1 MNPSDLIEAELSFA
15 VDLQPLLSPLPE
27 GDGVGVSLRSDPIW
41 QQIRDAQREDDPSL
55 PMGEWERPLVKADW
69 HAVAS
74 KSAEALRSR
83 SKDFHLAVW
92 LCDAWTRLYRLEGLM
107 AGMQLLNEFV
117 DRFWDHAYPQIDGE
131 DTEARA
137 APLHW
142 ISRRLEIVLKLHV
155 PLIGLSVEP
164 GFINLDDWQRVV
176 AASLQDD
183 DASATHLPRE
193 MLDREAAQG
202 SNLALLR
209 QLERTAGTV
218 LAAIEEFSRRLDLRL
233 GDDAPSFT
241 RVATTLGELQ
251 RAARALR
258 GDHALDEAVPAAAF
272 HREGEEI
279 RVAESDDT
287 QLEVDMQMQPRAL
300 PIARDQIVDRAHA
313 YRLIEDVARYLAEHE
328 PHSPTPYLLARA
340 VSWGRMPLPELMR
353 DIVSQEGD
361 LGRYMAM
368 LGVEP

>member
-15 VDLQPLLSPLPE
+15 VDLGPLLAPLAD
-27 GDGVGVSLRSDPIW
+27 GDGVGVSLRSDPVW
-41 QQIRDAQREDDPSL
+41 QQIRDAQREDDPSI
-55 PMGEWERPLVKADW
+55 PMGEWERPLIKADW
-69 HAVAS
+69 HSVAS
-74 KSAEALRSR
+74 LSADALARR

-92 LCDAWTRLYRLEGLM
+92 LCEAWTRLYRLEGLM
-107 AGMQLLNEFV
+107 AGTQLLTEFV
-117 DRFWDHAYPQIDGE
+117 DRFWDHAYPQIDGQ
-131 DTEARA
+131 DAEARA

-142 ISRRLEIVLKLHV
+142 ISRKLEIVLKLNV

-176 AASLQDD
+176 AASLQEDD
-183 DASATHLPRE
+183 DAPPTHLPRE

-209 QLERTAGTV
+209 QLERTVDSVQGAIDD
-218 LAAIEEFSRRLDLRL
+218 LARRLDDRL
-233 GDDAPSFT
+233 GDDAPSFA
-241 RVATTLGELQ
+241 RVKATLSELQ
-251 RAARALR
+251 RAARTLR
-258 GDHALDEAVPAAAF
+258 GSHALDDAPVAQVPPESA
-272 HREGEEI
+272 EI
-279 RVAESDDT
+279 HVPQHDDS
-287 QLEVDMQMQPRAL
+287 QMEVGMQPRAL
-300 PIARDQIVDRAHA
+300 PVTFDHIVDRAHA
-313 YRLIEDVARYLAEHE
+313 YRLLEDIARYLAEHE

-368 LGVEP
+368 LGVQQ

>member
-15 VDLQPLLSPLPE
+15 VDLAPLLSPLPE
-27 GDGVGVSLRSDPIW
+27 GDGVGVSLRSDPVW

-69 HAVAS
+69 NLVAS
-74 KSAEALRSR
+74 LCVEALRSR

-92 LCDAWTRLYRLEGLM
+92 LCEAWTRLYRLEGLM
-107 AGMQLLNEFV
+107 AGMQLLNDFV
-117 DRFWDHAYPQIDGE
+117 DRFWEHAYPQIDGE
-131 DTEARA
+131 DTDARA

-142 ISRRLEIVLKLHV
+142 IGRQLEIVLKLHV
-155 PLIGLSVEP
+155 PLIGLPVEP
-164 GFINLDDWQRVV
+164 GFVNLDDWRRVV
-176 AASLQDD
+176 AASMQEEDGP
-183 DASATHLPRE
+183 ATRLPRE

-218 LAAIEEFSRRLDLRL
+218 LAAIEALSRRLDHHL

-241 RVATTLGELQ
+241 RVAATLSELQ

-258 GDHALDEAVPAAAF
+258 GNHVLDELPAAAAPL
-272 HREGEEI
+272 EPVEI
-279 RVAESDDT
+279 VATELDDT
-287 QLEVDMQMQPRAL
+287 PLEVDMQPRVL
-300 PIARDQIVDRAHA
+300 PLTREHIVDRSHA
-313 YRLIEDVARYLAEHE
+313 YRLLEEIARYLAEHE

-340 VSWGRMPLPELMR
+340 VSWGRMPLPDLMR

-368 LGVEP
+368 LDVEL

>member
-74 KSAEALRSR
+74 LCADGLRSR
-83 SKDFHLAVW
+83 SKDFHFAVW
-92 LCDAWTRLYRLEGLM
+92 LCDAWTRLYRLEGLV
-107 AGMQLLNEFV
+107 AGVQLLNEFV
-117 DRFWDHAYPQIDGE
+117 DRFWDHAYPKIDE
-131 DTEARA
+131 QDTEARA

-142 ISRRLEIVLKLHV
+142 FSRRLEIVLKLHV

-164 GFINLDDWQRVV
+164 GFVNLDDWQRVV
-176 AASLQDD
+176 AASVQDD
-183 DASATHLPRE
+183 DAPSTHLPRE
-193 MLDREAAQG
+193 MLDREAGQG

-209 QLERTAGTV
+209 QLERTAGAV
-218 LAAIEEFSRRLDLRL
+218 LTGIEEFSRRLDLRL
-233 GDDAPSFT
+233 GDDAPSFS
-241 RVATTLGELQ
+241 RVIATLGELQ
-251 RAARALR
+251 RAACALR
-258 GDHALDEAVPAAAF
+258 GHHALDEAVLAAAA
-272 HREGEEI
+272 HEQGEDM
-279 RVAESDDT
+279 RVAESEDT
-287 QLEVDMQMQPRAL
+287 HLKVDLQPRAL
-300 PIARDQIVDRAHA
+300 PMTRDQIADRAHA

>member
-15 VDLQPLLSPLPE
+15 VDLQPLLSPLPD
-27 GDGVGVSLRSDPIW
+27 GDGVGVSLRTDPIW
-41 QQIRDAQREDDPSL
+41 QQIRDAQHEDDPSL

-69 HAVAS
+69 RAVAS
-74 KSAEALRSR
+74 MSADALRTR

-92 LCDAWTRLYRLEGLM
+92 LCEAWTRLYRLEGLM
-107 AGMQLLNEFV
+107 AGVQLLNEFV
-117 DRFWDHAYPQIDGE
+117 DRFWDHAYPKIDGQE
-131 DTEARA
+131 TDARA

-142 ISRRLEIVLKLHV
+142 IGRRLEIVLKLHV

-183 DASATHLPRE
+183 DAPATHLPRE

-218 LAAIEEFSRRLDLRL
+218 LAAIEELSRRLDQRL
-233 GDDAPSFT
+233 GGDAPSFA
-241 RVATTLGELQ
+241 RVVTTLGELQ

-258 GDHALDEAVPAAAF
+258 GDHALDETVPAASPEA
-272 HREGEEI
+272 EGEEI
-279 RVAESDDT
+279 RVAGSDDAH
-287 QLEVDMQMQPRAL
+287 LEVDMQPRAL
-300 PIARDQIVDRAHA
+300 PITRDHIVDRAHA

>member
-15 VDLQPLLSPLPE
+15 VDLEPLLSPLPDGE
-27 GDGVGVSLRSDPIW
+27 GVGVSLRSDPIW
-41 QQIRDAQREDDPSL
+41 QRIRDAQREDDPSL
-55 PMGEWERPLVKADW
+55 PMGAWERPLIKADW
-69 HAVAS
+69 HAVAAL
-74 KSAEALRSR
+74 SADALRSR

-107 AGMQLLNEFV
+107 AGVKLLTELV
-117 DRFWDHAYPQIDGE
+117 DRYWDRAYPLIEGD
-131 DTEARA
+131 DMEARA

-164 GFINLDDWQRVV
+164 GFVNLDDWRRVV

-183 DASATHLPRE
+183 DETATALPRE

-209 QLERTAGTV
+209 QLERTSGSV
-218 LAAIEEFSRRLDLRL
+218 LAAIEALSRRLDERLR
-233 GDDAPSFT
+233 DDAPSFA
-241 RVATTLGELQ
+241 RVLATLGELQ
-251 RAARALR
+251 RAARTLR
-258 GDHALDEAVPAAAF
+258 GDHALDEAVPPALS
-272 HREGEEI
+272 GEPADEI
-279 RVAESDDT
+279 RVAENGDAPM
-287 QLEVDMQMQPRAL
+287 EVEMPSRTIPL
-300 PIARDQIVDRAHA
+300 TREHIVDRAHA
-313 YRLIEDVARYLAEHE
+313 YRLLEDIARYLAEHE

-340 VSWGRMPLPELMR
+340 VSWGHMPLPELMR

>member
-27 GDGVGVSLRSDPIW
+27 GEGVGVSLRSDPIW

-55 PMGEWERPLVKADW
+55 PMGEWERPLIKADW
-69 HAVAS
+69 HLVATL
-74 KSAEALRSR
+74 SADALRSR

-107 AGMQLLNEFV
+107 AGVRLLTELV
-117 DRFWDHAYPQIDGE
+117 DRYWDHAYPQMDG
-131 DTEARA
+131 DDREARA

-142 ISRRLEIVLKLHV
+142 ISRRLETVLKLHV

-183 DASATHLPRE
+183 DAPATALPRE
-193 MLDREAAQG
+193 MLDREASQG

-218 LAAIEEFSRRLDLRL
+218 LTAIDELARRLDQRL

-241 RVATTLGELQ
+241 RVLTTLGELQ

-258 GDHALDEAVPAAAF
+258 GDHALDEAATAALPSE
-272 HREGEEI
+272 HSEEI
-279 RVAESDDT
+279 RVSETEDAH
-287 QLEVDMQMQPRAL
+287 LEVEMQPRTL
-300 PIARDQIVDRAHA
+300 PLTRDHIVDRAHA
-313 YRLIEDVARYLAEHE
+313 YRLLEDIARYLAEHE

>member
-41 QQIRDAQREDDPSL
+41 QRIRDAQREDDPTL

-69 HAVAS
+69 HTVAS
-74 KSAEALRSR
+74 LSADALRLR

-107 AGMQLLNEFV
+107 AGVKLLTELV
-117 DRFWDHAYPQIDGE
+117 DRYWEHAYPAIDG
-131 DTEARA
+131 DDVEARA

-142 ISRRLEIVLKLHV
+142 ISRRLETVLKLHV

-164 GFINLDDWQRVV
+164 GFVNLDDWQRVV

-183 DASATHLPRE
+183 DAPATGLPRE

-209 QLERTAGTV
+209 QLERTAATV
-218 LAAIEEFSRRLDLRL
+218 LTAIEDLSRRLDQRL

-241 RVATTLGELQ
+241 RVLATLGELQ

-258 GDHALDEAVPAAAF
+258 GNHALDEAVPATSAS
-272 HREGEEI
+272 HDVDDI
-279 RVAESDDT
+279 RVDDSDDAH
-287 QLEVDMQMQPRAL
+287 LEVEMQPRTL
-300 PIARDQIVDRAHA
+300 PLTRDHIVDRAHA
-313 YRLIEDVARYLAEHE
+313 YRLLEDIARYLAEHE

-340 VSWGRMPLPELMR
+340 VSWGHMPLPELMR